1 MTHYRLAAILTLA
14 LWLGGC
20 TAEFTA
26 HYPGKWNAID
36 THESARTV
44 YRGGGY
50 QPPFP
55 MEPPKSDAQAWYK
68 GMDLGLRN

>member
-1 MTHYRLAAILTLA
+1 MKTQYRVLIITLA

-26 HYPGKWNAID
+26 HYPGGWNAID

-55 MEPPKSDAQAWYK
+55 MDPPLDPWYK
-68 GMDLGLRN
+68 GADLGLRND